1 MKILRRTEET
11 SREGEL
17 HYAAQVWEDDTIWL
31 TVSIELD
38 QLLVEQRTEDWVN
51 GKKHKVFK
59 VRDTAGNE
67 VTLSVRYPTE
77 ETI

>member
-17 HYAAQVWEDDTIWL
+17 NYAAQVWDDGTIWL
-31 TVSIELD
+31 NVSIELD
-38 QLLVEQRTEDWVN
+38 QLLVDQRTDDWV
-51 GKKHKVFK
+51 GEKRKVFK

-67 VTLSVRYPTE
+67 VILSVRYPKE

>member
-17 HYAAQVWEDDTIWL
+17 RYAAQVWNDGTIWL
-31 TVSIELD
+31 DVSIELD
-38 QLLVEQRTEDWVN
+38 QLLVDQRTDDWV
-51 GKKHKVFK
+51 GEKRKVFK

-67 VTLSVRYPTE
+67 VILSVRYPKE

>member
-17 HYAAQVWEDDTIWL
+17 HYAAQVWDDGTIWL
-31 TVSIELD
+31 NVSIELD
-38 QLLVEQRTEDWVN
+38 QLLVEQRTDDW
-51 GKKHKVFK
+51 GGEKRKSFK
-59 VRDTAGNE
+59 ASDTAGNE
-67 VTLSVRYPTE
+67 VTLVVRYPKE

>member
-17 HYAAQVWEDDTIWL
+17 NYAAQVWDDGTIWL
-31 TVSIELD
+31 NVSIELD
-38 QLLVEQRTEDWVN
+38 QLLVDERTKDWVN
-51 GKKHKVFK
+51 GQKRKVFR
-59 VRDTAGNE
+59 VEDNAGNA
-67 VTLSVRYPTE
+67 VTLSVSYPKE

>member
-31 TVSIELD
+31 NVSIELD
-38 QLLVEQRTEDWVN
+38 KLRVDRKTEDWVN
-51 GKKHKVFK
+51 GKL
-59 VRDTAGNE
+59 
-67 VTLSVRYPTE
+67 LS
-77 ETI
+77 

>member
-17 HYAAQVWEDDTIWL
+17 NYAAQVWDDGTIWL
-31 TVSIELD
+31 NVSIELD
-38 QLLVEQRTEDWVN
+38 QLLVNERTEDWIT
-51 GKKHKVFK
+51 GQKRKVFR
-59 VRDTAGNE
+59 VGDTAGNE
-67 VTLSVRYPTE
+67 ITLSVRYPKE

>member
-31 TVSIELD
+31 NVSIELD
-38 QLLVEQRTEDWVN
+38 KLRVDRKTEDWVN

-59 VRDTAGNE
+59 VRDTAGNV